1 MRTKFSQYTS
11 ARARTSVILA
21 GKHDSRLVIL
31 LRRGES
37 FLFFFIILRSIVG
50 RLNLLSKDKN
60 YNNRANFSSE
70 KSTMKL
76 SRVYIFLKNMEKPK
90 SRPHR

>member
-1 MRTKFSQYTS
+1 MR
-11 ARARTSVILA
+11 ACAPA
-21 GKHDSRLVIL
+21 
-31 LRRGES
+31 S
-37 FLFFFIILRSIVG
+37 FLLENTTAVSSFYYVEGKVRSFIILPSIVG

-60 YNNRANFSSE
+60 YNNRVNFSSE